1 MISVFVTN
9 TKGGCG
15 KTTIATN
22 LAAAFAAGGLKT
34 ALADV
39 DRQQS
44 STQWLKL
51 RADDAN
57 PIEGYNW
64 HKDSTKLRK
73 DTHRL
78 VIDAPAGLKMKHVDS
93 LLDEA
98 DIVVVPVLPSI
109 FDEYSTRDFLSRLE
123 QLKPIR
129 KQKKGVAV
137 VANRLRHR
145 SRAAQR
151 LECFLEELDQPV
163 VTRFSDRA
171 IYAELATQGQSIF
184 DVSGRQGEELRAEW
198 LPLLRM
204 IERVGDEL

>member
-22 LAAAFAAGGLKT
+22 LAAAFAAGGLNT

-44 STQWLKL
+44 SLQWLKL
-51 RADDAN
+51 RPETAN
-57 PIEGYNW
+57 NIEGHDW
-64 HKDSTKLRK
+64 HKDTTKLGKRV
-73 DTHRL
+73 HRL

-93 LLDEA
+93 LLEAA

-109 FDEYSTRDFLSRLE
+109 FDEVSTRDFLGRLE
-123 QLKPIR
+123 GLKPIR

-151 LECFLEELDQPV
+151 LETFLEEIEQPV
-163 VTRFSDRA
+163 ASRLSDRA
-171 IYAELATQGQSIF
+171 IYGELAVQGQSIF
-184 DVSGRQGEELRAEW
+184 DLGGRQGEELRAEW
-198 LPLLRM
+198 LPLLRA
-204 IERVGDEL
+204 IESTG